1 MLEEAS
7 IISIVLIV
15 LTVGVASVARAFG
28 LRLAVQQEHRLSPT
42 HAPAQRYEI
51 V

>member
-7 IISIVLIV
+7 IISIFLIV
-15 LTVGVASVARAFG
+15 LTVGLASVARAFG
-28 LRLAVQQEHRLSPT
+28 LRLAVQHEHRLTAGHMSADT
-42 HAPAQRYEI
+42 